1 MRKFHWV
8 AAVAMAALLAAPLAE
23 ARGGGGGGFGGG
35 GRGGFGGGGRGG
47 FGGGGWGGKFG
58 GGKMGGGFGGIGG
71 LGGFLGAGK
80 NKGAQGEQ
88 ALAELEDRQN
98 LIKDR
103 RARLSEND
111 RASNQEARLAALRL
125 AAAVDRVGDDV
136 R

>member
-1 MRKFHWV
+1 MRKLHWV
-8 AAVAMAALLAAPLAE
+8 TVIAIAALLAAPVAE
-23 ARGGGGGGFGGG
+23 GRGGGGGGFGGGGRGGGFGGG
-35 GRGGFGGGGRGG
+35 GRGGFGGGG
-47 FGGGGWGGKFG
+47 FGGKF
-58 GGKMGGGFGGIGG
+58 GGGFGGIGG
-71 LGGFLGAGK
+71 LGGLGKFLGAGK

-103 RARLSEND
+103 RSRLAEND
-111 RASNQEARLAALRL
+111 RSLNQEARLAAMRL